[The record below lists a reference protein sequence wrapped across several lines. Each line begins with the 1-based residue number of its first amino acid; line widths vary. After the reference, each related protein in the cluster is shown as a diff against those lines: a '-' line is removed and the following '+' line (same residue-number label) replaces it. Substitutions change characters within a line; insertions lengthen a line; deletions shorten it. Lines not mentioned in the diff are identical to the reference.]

1 MGLLRETEVKQ
12 WVPAVCWRGGVE
24 GAGRGQTR
32 GHGPGSRGAALLY
45 LQGPPPSLLKFSK
58 TQEIHVTFI
67 VCEALLNMRME
78 ATLLIF
84 TWMQR
89 EEVQEQDTIFY
100 LHCPHQRRQT
110 RS

>member
-58 TQEIHVTFI
+58 TQEIHVTFYPLVTI
-67 VCEALLNMRME
+67 SLFSVSV
-78 ATLLIF
+78 TLF
-84 TWMQR
+84 
-89 EEVQEQDTIFY
+89 
-100 LHCPHQRRQT
+100 CK
-110 RS
+110 